1 MGVEWLSMK
10 NKSIAIVILLSLLF
24 LGRSLSKNTAV
35 NSTKESNFET
45 VADVE
50 REIENKKIQIEDIKS
65 KIEESVDILLRND
78 IVLHDKIISDD
89 AKNVLNDF
97 YEKKELEIE
106 SEIKLINLK
115 ASIIYDVGST
125 AAIYIS
131 KQELLL
137 YKNYYNDL
145 NEFLIQVNNRIDA

>member
-1 MGVEWLSMK
+1 MK
-10 NKSIAIVILLSLLF
+10 NKSIAIVILLSLLSLLF
-24 LGRSLSKNTAV
+24 LGGSLSKITAV
-35 NSTKESNFET
+35 NSTKESNSET

-65 KIEESVDILLRND
+65 KIEESVDVLLRDD
-78 IVLHDKIISDD
+78 IVLHDKIVSDD

-97 YEKKELEIE
+97 YEKRELEIE

-125 AAIYIS
+125 AAIYIA

-137 YKNYYNDL
+137 YENYYDDL
-145 NEFLIQVNNRIDA
+145 NEFLIQANNRIDA

>member
-24 LGRSLSKNTAV
+24 LGCSLSKNTAV

-97 YEKKELEIE
+97 YEKK
-106 SEIKLINLK
+106 SLK
-115 ASIIYDVGST
+115 
-125 AAIYIS
+125 
-131 KQELLL
+131 
-137 YKNYYNDL
+137 
-145 NEFLIQVNNRIDA
+145 

>member
-24 LGRSLSKNTAV
+24 LGCSLSKNTAV

-65 KIEESVDILLRND
+65 KIEESVDIVLRND
-78 IVLHDKIISDD
+78 IVLHDKI
-89 AKNVLNDF
+89 
-97 YEKKELEIE
+97 
-106 SEIKLINLK
+106 
-115 ASIIYDVGST
+115 
-125 AAIYIS
+125 
-131 KQELLL
+131 
-137 YKNYYNDL
+137 KNYYNDL